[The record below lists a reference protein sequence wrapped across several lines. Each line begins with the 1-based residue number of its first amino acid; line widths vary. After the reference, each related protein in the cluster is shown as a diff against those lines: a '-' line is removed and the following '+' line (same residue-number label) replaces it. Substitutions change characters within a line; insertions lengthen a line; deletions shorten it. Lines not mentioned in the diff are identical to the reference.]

1 MSIGSEHMTDWFVE
15 LTKAIWIL
23 LPAYFASAIPVIAHG
38 TKPIDMGRKW
48 FDGNR
53 IFGDNKTIGGFL
65 VGVFAGTLAGLVQ
78 TILQPNII
86 SLGFTIPHMTLFLA
100 FMISLGALV
109 GDLAGSFIKRRFNM
123 KPGTDAP
130 FLDQLNFVFGAA
142 FFARWFTPITL
153 EMFFLMLL
161 ITPIAHRLANIIAYK
176 FRAKRVPW

>member
-1 MSIGSEHMTDWFVE
+1 MTDWIVE

-23 LPAYFASAIPVIAHG
+23 LPAYFASASPVIFHDNR
-38 TKPIDMGRKW
+38 PIDLGKKW
-48 FDGNR
+48 FDENR

-78 TILQPNII
+78 TMLQPNII
-86 SLGFTIPHMTLFLA
+86 SLGFTIPQMTLFLA

-153 EMFFLMLL
+153 EMFFVMLV
-161 ITPIAHRLANIIAYK
+161 ITPVLHRLANMIAYRI
-176 FRAKRVPW
+176 RAKRVPW